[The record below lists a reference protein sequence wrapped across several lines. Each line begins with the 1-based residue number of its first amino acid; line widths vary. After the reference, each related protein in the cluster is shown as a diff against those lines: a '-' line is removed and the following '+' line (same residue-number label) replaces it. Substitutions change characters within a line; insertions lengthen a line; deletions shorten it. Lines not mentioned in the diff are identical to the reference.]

1 MRLCADFVDKLI
13 EGLDYFCHFVKFAN
27 RANPA
32 LTVVNPD
39 GTHDI
44 YFNLLYEMEQLR
56 AELPH
61 ELRHI
66 LDRHFEI
73 EIPVELAEAQAESG
87 RLDIISAA
95 KERGRIVCFKSQKVF
110 ANYIRALA
118 AQHNV
123 DLRKLSLQDQ
133 IESVQVPAK
142 KKKRAQRVKLA
153 QDGN

>member
-1 MRLCADFVDKLI
+1 MDRLI
-13 EGLDYFCHFVKFAN
+13 EGQDYFCHFVKFAN

-32 LTVVNPD
+32 MTIENPD

-44 YFNLLYEMEQLR
+44 YFNLLYDMEQLR

-87 RLDIISAA
+87 RLDIICAA
-95 KERGRIVCFKSQKVF
+95 KERGRIVCFKSPQAF
-110 ANYIRALA
+110 ARYISALA
-118 AQHNV
+118 EQRRV
-123 DLRKLSLQDQ
+123 ELSMLSLQDQ
-133 IESVQVPAK
+133 IQSVQVSAK
-142 KKKRAQRVKLA
+142 KKKRSQRVKLA